1 MTAVDT
7 GARRRAEGRR
17 ASDPPSG
24 ETADAQPAEGPLEEA
39 ARRVDDAVAAV
50 EALDEEA
57 RGVASELKDAIEAV
71 HRPALVQIVRT
82 LRADPRG
89 KELLFELVDDPA
101 VLAVLSLHGIIRP
114 PLTTRVEAALDRV
127 RPYLRSH
134 GGEVELVDVA
144 DAVARVRLH
153 GACNGCSMSAVTLR
167 ETVEEA
173 LVTGVEEVQGVE
185 VVDDQPTAAFIPL
198 GSVGRRGGTVRDADE
213 HGWVAGPAA
222 ADVAEGQM
230 VRMDAGDDSFVVT
243 NVGNRLAVFRNEC
256 AHQGRTIDGG
266 MIDDG
271 VLVCPWHGFRFDA
284 TSGECLS
291 APGAQLPQVPM
302 RVDGGRVF
310 VRAG

>member
-1 MTAVDT
+1 VTALDT
-7 GARRRAEGRR
+7 ARQPANGQRAGGGPDR
-17 ASDPPSG
+17 A
-24 ETADAQPAEGPLEEA
+24 AQPDSQLDEA
-39 ARRVDDAVAAV
+39 ARRVDAAVAAV
-50 EALDEEA
+50 DALDDDA
-57 RGVASELKDAIEAV
+57 RGAALELKDAVEAV

-101 VLAVLSLHGIIRP
+101 VVAVLSLHGIVRP
-114 PLTTRVEAALDRV
+114 PLTTRLEAALDQV
-127 RPYLRSH
+127 RPYLQSH
-134 GGEVELVDVA
+134 GGEVELVDVV

-167 ETVEEA
+167 ETVTEA
-173 LVTGVEEVQGVE
+173 LVSGVEEIRGVE
-185 VVDDQPTAAFIPL
+185 VVEDQPTAAFIPL
-198 GSVGRRGGTVRDADE
+198 GSVGRRHGGDAED
-213 HGWVAGPAA
+213 HGWIAGPLA
-222 ADVAEGQM
+222 ADVPEGDM
-230 VRMDAGDDSFVVT
+230 VRLDVGDDSFVVT
-243 NVGNRLAVFRNEC
+243 NVANRVAVFRNEC
-256 AHQGRTIDGG
+256 AHQGRTLDGG

-284 TSGECLS
+284 TSGECHS